1 MLTSPYPQPALLGT
15 RQKRG
20 QVSALVVSGVCAVI
34 AVLSATGVL
43 GAFSTIAYVMLG
55 VFASASVIA
64 GIFRFHPRRSWPWV
78 AIATAL
84 LLFIVSLGLRVSYQ
98 TLGDLTPNRSL
109 APDYLA
115 LPGYLL
121 LGLGLSGLV
130 WARCG
135 KSEGFT
141 DTMLDAIIAGLAAM
155 TLAWAFLIGPALANT
170 HVSPLV
176 KLTLSVYPPMS
187 VMLLTLSVQLAFSGD
202 GRTSRPAFLGAISAM
217 GFMLVGDII
226 YNLADLRIA
235 TAPDWAI
242 GLPYGMAFASIV
254 YLAWHPTFREFSEP
268 AAAADTQVGRFRLA
282 IVGVA
287 LAVPAVVVSFETTV
301 SVNDRVIL
309 GVIIV
314 TLSCVAIARI
324 LRVIRRQADMQR
336 LLLDQVS
343 HDQLTG
349 LPNRS
354 LVMNQLARRI
364 DRLER
369 ERGTIGLLFFDLDRF
384 KLVNDAYGH
393 GYGDDLLRAVADRL
407 AGADL
412 GADVVA
418 RIGGDEFV
426 VLVGEN
432 ATLAAVADTAERV
445 RALMLQPIPVRE
457 LELGVSVSIGVAFVD
472 QDGVDV
478 TPESMLRDA
487 DTAMYRA
494 KDAGRDSVV
503 IFDSSMRERVARR
516 LELETA
522 LRVALPNNELIVY
535 YQPIVALPSGRIR
548 GFEALLRWRH
558 PVMGMVSPAEFI
570 PIAEETGGIVEI
582 GAFVLESALA
592 YFGQLIRDLDAPG
605 LTMSVN
611 LSGRQLFTPGLGRR
625 TAAPQPDPD
634 RRPAPRGD
642 RVGPVGRP
650 RWCRRGAHSAPWP
663 RGRALVRRLRYRLFL
678 PRLPEAVPVRRGEDR
693 PGVRRRAGPDGE
705 LPEVPDPGHRR
716 HGRRAGARHR
726 GRRRRDTVGGGRPRA
741 ARVQVGPGVPLR
753 TCRPAPGGA
762 RGHSPPRAR
771 RQGSDGAGSDH
782 VELMWSSGR
791 DSNS

>member
-121 LGLGLSGLV
+121 LGMGLSGLV

-611 LSGRQLFTPGLGRR
+611 LSGRQLFTPGLVGWVGELLRR
-625 TAAPQPDPD
+625 NRIPTDALHLEVTESVLLDDPD
-634 RRPAPRGD
+634 GADAVLTALRGLGVALSCDDFGTGYSSLAYLKRFPFDVVKID
-642 RVGPVGRP
+642 RAFVDGLDRTESSQKSLIRAIVAMADALGLDTVAEGVETPSE
-650 RWCRRGAHSAPWP
+650 AD
-663 RGRALVRRLRYRLFL
+663 ALVPLGCRSAQGFLFGH
-678 PRLPEAVPVRRGEDR
+678 AVPPQEVLEAILRLGLAGKDQME
-693 PGVRRRAGPDGE
+693 PGRI
-705 LPEVPDPGHRR
+705 
-716 HGRRAGARHR
+716 
-726 GRRRRDTVGGGRPRA
+726 T
-741 ARVQVGPGVPLR
+741 
-753 TCRPAPGGA
+753 
-762 RGHSPPRAR
+762 
-771 RQGSDGAGSDH
+771 
-782 VELMWSSGR
+782 SS
-791 DSNS
+791 

>member
-582 GAFVLESALA
+582 GAFVLESALG

-611 LSGRQLFTPGLGRR
+611 LSGRQLFTPGLVGWVGELLRR
-625 TAAPQPDPD
+625 NQIPTDALHLEVTESVLLDDPD
-634 RRPAPRGD
+634 GADEVLTALRGLGVALSCDDFGTGYSSLAYLKRFPFDVVKID
-642 RVGPVGRP
+642 RAFVDGLDRTESSQKSLIRAIVAMADALGLDTVAEGVETPSE
-650 RWCRRGAHSAPWP
+650 AD
-663 RGRALVRRLRYRLFL
+663 ALVPLGCRSAQGFLFGH
-678 PRLPEAVPVRRGEDR
+678 AVP
-693 PGVRRRAGPDGE
+693 PQ
-705 LPEVPDPGHRR
+705 EVLE
-716 HGRRAGARHR
+716 
-726 GRRRRDTVGGGRPRA
+726 TI
-741 ARVQVGPGVPLR
+741 LR
-753 TCRPAPGGA
+753 LGLA
-762 RGHSPPRAR
+762 
-771 RQGSDGAGSDH
+771 
-782 VELMWSSGR
+782 GR
-791 DSNS
+791 DQMEPGRITSG